1 MCEKFIIIILCYYC
15 ILIFF
20 SCEDTQKAHNL
31 LALLENVDWKDL
43 KVKYVPNDVVRVIIC
58 FKINS
63 FYGVCVATQS

>member
-1 MCEKFIIIILCYYC
+1 MCEKFIIIILYYYC

-43 KVKYVPNDVVRVIIC
+43 KVKDVPNDVTYIHHFVIQA
-58 FKINS
+58 FMLLS
-63 FYGVCVATQS
+63 TQSLL